1 MAVLSKPIVNLIDV
15 YGPNYGPGWRP
26 SIRNIILGVDQVDTH
41 HCMICDKVPTKACY
55 DKYEMG
61 YCTALIMNALGLLE
75 LCGERLST
83 RSDGCGKP
91 GHQFRDGVNRW
102 LKDGLD
108 GRIPTMPLLPH
119 VVLSEMFEQFQHFIK
134 TGDLL
139 EVKDEQDANTNNDE
153 GNQDV
158 TDDNAN
164 DGQDATNEDEV
175 DELASYDTKPWE
187 QYTQPPSYREKSA
200 PPPKEKVK
208 AKKMPSGKLVG
219 KFHQIKEKQEK
230 KEVAKI
236 EASKPKNE
244 EVPTLLTRIPG
255 SDLPTLRFL
264 TNLYLTSHGL
274 IVPDAPKKQIGA
286 ASVAARTLA
295 TPKTRRLMVVNA
307 TQVAQARFAEYSDSP
322 ARQLQ
327 MDRFSVLYNESVESA
342 AKKDIL
348 NQILACQGKGKGK
361 GKTTSVAASVRG
373 PLQHKKPGR
382 DDDEEGKRAPST
394 TTRARTVAGGRG
406 GWQG

>member
-1 MAVLSKPIVNLIDV
+1 MAVLSRPIVNLIDV

-41 HCMICDKVPTKACY
+41 HCIICDKVPTKACY
-55 DKYEMG
+55 DGQHMG

-102 LKDGLD
+102 MKDGLD

-134 TGDLL
+134 TGDFV
-139 EVKDEQDANTNNDE
+139 EAKDEQAATTNDDDD
-153 GNQDV
+153 NQEV
-158 TDDNAN
+158 TDGNVN
-164 DGQDATNEDEV
+164 NGQDATNEEAED
-175 DELASYDTKPWE
+175 LAAYDAKPWE
-187 QYTQPPSYREKSA
+187 QFTQPPSYREKSA
-200 PPPKEKVK
+200 PSPKEKVK
-208 AKKMPSGKLVG
+208 PKKMPSGKLVG

-230 KEVAKI
+230 KEAAKI
-236 EASKPKNE
+236 EASRPKKE

-255 SDLPTLRFL
+255 SDMPTLRFL
-264 TNLYLTSHGL
+264 TNLYLTSHGI
-274 IVPDAPKKQIGA
+274 IVPDAPKKQAGA

-295 TPKTRRLMVVNA
+295 TPKTRRPMVANA

-327 MDRFSVLYNESVESA
+327 MDRFSVLYNQSVESA

-348 NQILACQGKGKGK
+348 NQILAGQGKGK
-361 GKTTSVAASVRG
+361 GKTTSVAASVRS
-373 PLQHKKPGR
+373 PFQHKKPGR
-382 DDDEEGKRAPST
+382 DDDDEGKRAPST
-394 TTRARTVAGGRG
+394 TTRARTVAGRRG